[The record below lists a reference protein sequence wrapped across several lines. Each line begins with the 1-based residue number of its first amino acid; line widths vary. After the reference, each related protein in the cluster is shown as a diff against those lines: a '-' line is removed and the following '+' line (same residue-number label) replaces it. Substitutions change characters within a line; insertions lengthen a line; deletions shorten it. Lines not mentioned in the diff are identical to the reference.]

1 MLSNIFT
8 DFENDFN
15 AIIEIPSKLKES
27 QLYDK
32 GIQCVLS
39 TNDVDKKE
47 EILSKLLFFYHER
60 IELYYYMGF
69 IFKDINFYKS
79 LMWFQICY
87 QKNPSYTEN
96 LLDLTK
102 ALFETNNVKCIN
114 MLLDSKWDI
123 IKNIDDDRFL
133 LLIGTIYIA
142 ENKISK
148 ANKIFMKLLEKSKY
162 YENSSELKYYIYLN
176 SSYMYGLI
184 SDIYK
189 SVFYLNKIF
198 NDEHKITNSNIIL
211 QAYHSYMLK
220 CDYLYIDNK
229 KRFLSA
235 QKINSFYKTE
245 KNYKW
250 ILDKNKR
257 KIKIGYLSNSL
268 FDHAVSNF
276 ILPILHNYDRNKFD
290 IVLFTEQVNKTAKYN
305 SDLTDIGIKIINI
318 LKKTANEC
326 ADIIYQEKIDILI
339 DLDGYTK
346 DNRLDVFSKNPA
358 PIQMTY
364 LGYPNSLGLDFIK
377 YRIVDKITDPSDSTQ
392 LYSEKRLYLPKCFL
406 IFKPICQISP
416 FDPKI
421 LKKNDTII
429 LGSLNKQAKNSI
441 ETIEAWKIILK
452 STKNTVLLI
461 KTDGVDGID
470 DANERTLFYK
480 EKLDVSEDRFI
491 VKNFCSTEREYI
503 ELLQNIDILLDT
515 FPYSGTT
522 TTCNALYNSTP
533 VITYYNK
540 DYHSHNVSSSILKNC
555 GYDELI
561 TYSVEDYIKKVIE
574 LSNNYEKINWY
585 KRTIGKDF
593 AKLMDPKE
601 FIKGYEKIM
610 LDVYREN
617 CI

>member
-1 MLSNIFT
+1 MSIF
-8 DFENDFN
+8 NDFDTEFN
-15 AIIEIPSKLKES
+15 TLIEDPNKIEKCN
-27 QLYDK
+27 LYDR
-32 GIQCVLS
+32 GIHCVLN
-39 TNDVDKKE
+39 TNDVLKKE
-47 EILSKLLFFYHER
+47 EILSKLLFIYPNK
-60 IELYYYMGF
+60 IELYYYMGY
-69 IFKDINFYKS
+69 ILKDSNFYKS
-79 LMWFQICY
+79 LMWYQICY
-87 QKNPSYTEN
+87 QKDPSYIEN

-102 ALFETNNVKCIN
+102 SLFETNNVKSIN
-114 MLLDSKWDI
+114 HLLDSKWDI
-123 IKNIDDDRFL
+123 IKNIDDNRFIL
-133 LLIGTIYIA
+133 LLGTIYIA

-148 ANKIFMKLLEKSKY
+148 AYKIFIKLLEKIKNNENIGEFKY
-162 YENSSELKYYIYLN
+162 YVYLN

-198 NDEHKITNSNIIL
+198 KDEAIITNSNIIL

-229 KRFLSA
+229 QRFQSA
-235 QKINSFYKTE
+235 KKINTFYKIE
-245 KNYKW
+245 NNYKW
-250 ILDKNKR
+250 KMNKDKK
-257 KIKIGYLSNSL
+257 KIRIGYFSNSL

-276 ILPILHNYDRNKFD
+276 ILPILHNYDSSRFE

-305 SDLTDIGIKIINI
+305 SELTDIGIKIIHVIKN
-318 LKKTANEC
+318 TAQEC
-326 ADIIYQEKIDILI
+326 ADIIYGEQIDILI

-377 YRIVDKITDPSDSTQ
+377 YRIVDRITDPPDSTQ

-416 FDPKI
+416 FEPKF
-421 LKKNDTII
+421 LKKDDTII

-441 ETIEAWKIILK
+441 ETIEAWKTILK

-461 KTDGVDGID
+461 KTDGIDGID

-480 EKLDVSEDRFI
+480 EKLDVPEDRFI
-491 VKNFCSTEREYI
+491 VKNFCSNEREYI

-540 DYHSHNVSSSILKNC
+540 NYHSHNVSSSILKNC
-555 GYDELI
+555 GHEELI
-561 TYSVEDYIKKVIE
+561 TYNVEDYIKKVIE
-574 LSNNYEKINWY
+574 LSSDYEKINMY
-585 KRTIGKDF
+585 KRTLGKDF
-593 AKLMDPKE
+593 ANLMNAKE
-601 FIKGYEKIM
+601 FIKEYEKIM
-610 LDVYREN
+610 INVYKEN
-617 CI
+617 CS